1 MYLVF
6 LPKLYI
12 LFANIFLSFVKK
24 RVVLKIHFKN
34 DQYLY
39 KHILPIVIKS
49 KNLGTDNCEVFDN
62 CSLDKPPNRT
72 IFFIL
77 ESLFTFISIFD
88 IILLIPSYILD
99 IE

>member
-1 MYLVF
+1 M
-6 LPKLYI
+6 
-12 LFANIFLSFVKK
+12 KK

>member
-24 RVVLKIHFKN
+24 RAVLNIHFKN

-49 KNLGTDNCEVFDN
+49 KNLGTDNCDVFDN
-62 CSLDKPPNRT
+62 CSLDKPPNQT
-72 IFFIL
+72 IFLFL
-77 ESLFTFISIFD
+77 KACLHLFLYYLTSVVSLKT
-88 IILLIPSYILD
+88 
-99 IE
+99 

>member
-1 MYLVF
+1 MSG
-6 LPKLYI
+6 I
-12 LFANIFLSFVKK
+12 
-24 RVVLKIHFKN
+24 VLKIHFKN
-34 DQYLY
+34 DRYLY
-39 KHILPIVIKS
+39 KHILPIVTKS
-49 KNLGTDNCEVFDN
+49 NNLGTDNCDVFDN

-88 IILLIPSYILD
+88 MILLIPSYILD